1 MAADKD
7 HRRILI
13 EQQLAAITTAL
24 GRLDNDEY
32 GYCLKCGE
40 ELTPRRLDHNPA
52 VTTCIDCPRG
62 A

>member
-13 EQQLAAITTAL
+13 EQQLSAITTAL
-24 GRLDNDEY
+24 RRLDNDEY
-32 GYCLKCGE
+32 GYCLKCGAE
-40 ELTPRRLDHNPA
+40 IAPRRLDHNPA
-52 VTTCIDCPRG
+52 VTTCIDCARG